1 MDIEMYRK
9 QLQDAKVLIDNLLN
23 DELVSSTDYAAFF
36 NLSLRVERKLEKFE
50 MKRMLEKKLAD
61 KKTKTKG

>member
-1 MDIEMYRK
+1 MDIELYRK
-9 QLQDAKVLIDNLLN
+9 QLEDAKVLIDNLLN

-50 MKRMLEKKLAD
+50 MKRMLEKKLAE
-61 KKTKTKG
+61 KKAKIKG